1 MRVVLDT
8 NILFSALISPHAS
21 PHRIFLA
28 WREGCFELVS
38 CRTQLDEIRR
48 ASRYP
53 KLARIL
59 QPHRVGMLINALERG
74 MLVDTL
80 PSGIDTDDPDD
91 AFLLA
96 LADAAR
102 ADVLITG
109 EKRAGLLQ
117 RGHHETT
124 RILAAAA
131 FCRECLGER

>member
-1 MRVVLDT
+1 
-8 NILFSALISPHAS
+8 
-21 PHRIFLA
+21 
-28 WREGCFELVS
+28 
-38 CRTQLDEIRR
+38 
-48 ASRYP
+48 
-53 KLARIL
+53 
-59 QPHRVGMLINALERG
+59 MLINALERG